1 MSLVE
6 IAVLKKSKK
15 NSLDPEAKTRHMAW
29 MIFAVLSLPYLLV
42 YFHRVAPAVMADKL
56 MADFQLSGALL
67 GNLSAIYFYVYTV
80 MQLPSGVLADTLGG
94 RKTVFAGMLISGL
107 GTIVFSLATALW
119 AAYLGRFCIGLGVS
133 VVFVSILKIISEW
146 FHESRFGMM
155 SGITV
160 LIGNTGAILAATP
173 LALAV
178 SMWGWRPSFMYVG
191 VLSLF
196 AAVLTLM
203 LVKDRPSDAG
213 LSSPNRPM
221 PISKNANIK
230 SVHYALTRVG
240 ANALSWPPFI
250 AFFGIYG
257 SLMAFQGVWG
267 IPYLVQH
274 YELTRVQ
281 AASTLLA
288 IALGLAAGSPIV
300 GVVSDLLKRR
310 KLPLILCILCYIF
323 AWLSLLFW
331 PGGKPAVSFLPVLF
345 FIMGFS
351 ASGFILIWAYAKEVN
366 FRSVSGTAMGL
377 VNMGGI
383 LGAAVMQPLLGWA
396 LDSRWDGVMEAGAR
410 YYPLAAFHFAFKIAL
425 IVLFVSWVS
434 IFWMRESYGMV
445 PEEKDGKK
453 K

>member
-1 MSLVE
+1 MPLVE

-15 NSLDPEAKTRHMAW
+15 NLLDAAARTRQKAW
-29 MIFAVLSLPYLLV
+29 MIFGVLSLPYLLV

-67 GNLSAIYFYVYTV
+67 GNLAAIYFYVYTV
-80 MQLPSGVLADTLGG
+80 MQLPSGVLSDTLGG
-94 RKTVFAGMLISGL
+94 RKTVFAGMLISGV
-107 GTIVFSLATALW
+107 GTIVFSLASVLW

-191 VLSLF
+191 MISIF
-196 AAVLTLM
+196 AAIITLI

-213 LSSPNRPM
+213 LPAPNGPM
-221 PISKNANIK
+221 PSSKKANIQ

-240 ANALSWPPFI
+240 SNPLSWPPFVV
-250 AFFGIYG
+250 FFGIYG

-274 YELTRVQ
+274 YGMTRVR

-288 IALGLAAGSPIV
+288 IAIGLAAGSPVV
-300 GVVSDLLKRR
+300 GAVSDLIKRR
-310 KLPLILCILCYIF
+310 KLPLILCTLCYIF
-323 AWLSLLFW
+323 TWLPLLFW
-331 PGGKPAVSFLPVLF
+331 PGGKPSAGFLPVLF

-366 FRSVSGTAMGL
+366 SRSVSGSAMGL

-383 LGAAVMQPLLGWA
+383 LGAATLQPLLGWA
-396 LDSRWDGVMEAGAR
+396 LDSRWGGLMEGGAR
-410 YYPLAAFHFAFKIAL
+410 YYPLAAYHFAFKIAL
-425 IVLFVSWVS
+425 IVLFVSWLFV
-434 IFWMRESYGMV
+434 FLMRESYGML
-445 PEEKDGKK
+445 PKENDGKEK
-453 K
+453 